1 MNLISSLLILLAASR
16 LLGRLFKSL
25 GYLPIIGEILAGFL
39 IGPAVFGFLEPTQGL
54 HAIVELGIFLLI
66 FDAGLKLDLK
76 DILSFLKGK
85 SFIWGVIAFVG
96 AFAAG
101 LLTGALLEFPFV
113 TSIILGLC
121 FSITSIPVSLNFLN
135 NVKLAG
141 TSLGNA
147 ITGTAVILEII
158 SLLVLGISFDI
169 KEDSGLI
176 DLLKAIGVKGLFML
190 LFFFM
195 VRTVNKILRAEFY
208 HIQRTQKLFN
218 QLINYIGDE
227 AVFGTG
233 VVFVLLFSTIAE
245 ALGFH
250 FIIGAFF
257 GGLLLNKDIIGTN
270 FFDSLSH
277 TLTSITSH
285 FLTPIFFAY
294 LGLLIDL
301 DAFQNGKV
309 IGLILGIGYGAKIF
323 SSWLGAKLVRF
334 SFMESLKSGV
344 ILNSRGTFDLIV
356 ADFALSKGYIER
368 DLFSI
373 LILFGVF
380 SVLFNPIIYRRFPKE
395 ASNLPPPS
403 TPPPV
408 LKDSL

>member
-16 LLGRLFKSL
+16 LLGRLFKAL

-39 IGPAVFGFLEPTQGL
+39 IGPAVFNFLEPTESL

-66 FDAGLKLDLK
+66 FDAGLKVDLK
-76 DILSFLKGK
+76 DILSSLKGK
-85 SFIWGVIAFVG
+85 ALIWGLTAFIG
-96 AFAAG
+96 SFSAG
-101 LLTGALLEFPFV
+101 ILIGTLLDLRFV

-121 FSITSIPVSLNFLN
+121 FSITSIPVALNFLN
-135 NVKLAG
+135 NVKLSN
-141 TSLGNA
+141 TPLGHT
-147 ITGTAVILEII
+147 IMGTAVILEIL
-158 SLLVLGISFDI
+158 SLLVLGISFDLQ
-169 KEDSGLI
+169 EDSSLVNFI
-176 DLLKAIGVKGLFML
+176 QIIGTKGLFML
-190 LFFFM
+190 LFFFLVM
-195 VRTVNKILRAEFY
+195 TVNKILRSEFY

-227 AVFGTG
+227 AVFGMG

-245 ALGFH
+245 TLGFH

-294 LGLLIDL
+294 LGLLINL
-301 DAFQNGKV
+301 DAFQNGV
-309 IGLILGIGYGAKIF
+309 LIASVLGVGYGAKIF
-323 SSWLGAKLVRF
+323 SSWLGAKIIRF
-334 SFMESLKSGV
+334 SMKDSLKSGV

-356 ADFALSKGYIER
+356 ADLALSKGYIDR
-368 DLFSI
+368 NIFSI

-380 SVLFNPIIYRRFPKE
+380 SVLFNPIIYRRLSKE
-395 ASNLPPPS
+395 KPPPS
-403 TPPPV
+403 SQIPESN
-408 LKDSL
+408 L